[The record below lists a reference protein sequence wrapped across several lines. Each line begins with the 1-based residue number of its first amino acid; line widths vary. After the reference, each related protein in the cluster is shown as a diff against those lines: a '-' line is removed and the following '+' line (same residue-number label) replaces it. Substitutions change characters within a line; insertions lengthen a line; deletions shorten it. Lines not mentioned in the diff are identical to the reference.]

1 MSSRSNPN
9 VFYFAGTSLSLQTR
23 LDSMEDS
30 EISQLVDVNITVTG
44 LQIKQ
49 MNCMCYFCTIFWGSI
64 FLLPLFCICC
74 DWWRRCV
81 FPAFDIPIETYH
93 SLGRLFR
100 SPNLR
105 NITLRVVDN
114 TFDLQKADLLCKL
127 VSESR
132 LKGFTFVNSAGGYDY
147 HDN

>member
-1 MSSRSNPN
+1 
-9 VFYFAGTSLSLQTR
+9 
-23 LDSMEDS
+23 
-30 EISQLVDVNITVTG
+30 
-44 LQIKQ
+44 

-93 SLGRLFR
+93 SMSRLFR

-114 TFDLQKADLLCKL
+114 TFDIQKADMLCKF
-127 VSESR
+127 VSESS

-147 HDN
+147 HDNEYSDFQQNMLPIKQNAGLIAEIQWLNSCSYGN